1 MDAGSKLDMKNLKWL
16 LYIAAGIGLLLL
28 VLTIWIVSLIP
39 DRKELTSCMTTKMYH
54 VKLCPG
60 SSNYAPLN
68 QISRNMQKA
77 VVLTEDSRFYEHKG
91 FDWES
96 IEKSAKE
103 NLAKGKI
110 KRGGSTI
117 TQQLAKNLYLSK
129 DKSMTRKFAEAFI
142 TLQIE
147 KHLTKKEILE
157 KYLNVIE
164 FGKDIYGIKAASRVY
179 FDKHPS
185 QLDVIESAFLAM
197 LLPNPVKYSRSFKN
211 KQLTPFAYRRV
222 KTIIENLY
230 QYHRIEEFEYETA
243 MARLESF
250 LSHEEQSIEEQEL
263 ESSDEDQESDS

>member
-1 MDAGSKLDMKNLKWL
+1 MKNWKWFFYL
-16 LYIAAGIGLLLL
+16 IAGGGFLFLI
-28 VLTIWIVSLIP
+28 LTLWIVSLIP
-39 DRKELTSCMTTKMYH
+39 TRKDLTSCFTTTMYE

-60 SSNYAPLN
+60 TSTYIPLS
-68 QISRNMQKA
+68 QISKYMQKT
-77 VVLTEDSRFYEHKG
+77 VVLTEDSRFYDHKG

-103 NLAKGKI
+103 NLANGKI

-117 TQQLAKNLYLSK
+117 SQQLAKNLYLSK
-129 DKSMTRKFAEAFI
+129 DKSLARKLAEAFI

-164 FGKDIYGIKAASRVY
+164 FGKNIYGIKAAARHY
-179 FDKHPS
+179 FDKSPS

-197 LLPNPVKYSRSFKN
+197 LLPSPVKYSKSFKN

-222 KTIIENLY
+222 KTIIENMF
-230 QYHRIEEFEYETA
+230 QYHRIDEMEYQTA
-243 MARLESF
+243 MNRLPSF
-250 LSHEEQSIEEQEL
+250 LSPEPVLIEEEAFEEASDVTDL
-263 ESSDEDQESDS
+263 ESE